1 MIRVEITI
9 EQIEENSLS
18 MEMRPVA
25 VGKVYKREND
35 MLKKLDKHMSVFF
48 DEVPKGLPEGAKTLC
63 VKERQEGPR
72 IVDFEESE

>member
-9 EQIEENSLS
+9 EQTDENSLS
-18 MEMRPVA
+18 TEMRPVA

-48 DEVPKGLPEGAKTLC
+48 DEVPKDLPEGAKTLC
-63 VKERQEGPR
+63 RRELQVGPP
-72 IVDFEESE
+72 IVDFEDSE